1 MKRFLGIFATALLFL
16 FLFTFFGGSHFLD
29 IQHHFYAWMFPVSLG
44 IAFVIWAF
52 WRLDDKVE
60 ALQKRVDELEAARQ
74 KTDEAK

>member
-16 FLFTFFGGSHFLD
+16 FLFTFFGGSYFLD
-29 IQHHFYAWMFPVSLG
+29 I
-44 IAFVIWAF
+44 
-52 WRLDDKVE
+52 KVE